1 MISVGINL
9 SNSYYTYVSD
19 HFLNCEIYVRTKK
32 FVIYDTRVDLVLPER
47 GTVIELYEAGV
58 WGL

>member
-9 SNSYYTYVSD
+9 SNNKLLSD
-19 HFLNCEIYVRTKK
+19 HVLIVRCMYKI
-32 FVIYDTRVDLVLPER
+32 FNVIYDTRVDLVLPER
-47 GTVIELYEAGV
+47 GTVIDLYEAKV